1 MKHVIACI
9 DESRMAH
16 AVTQYATWSAQRL
29 QTPLT
34 LFHVL
39 DELRYPVNSDMT
51 GNIGLGSRESL
62 LEELAELDERRNK
75 LALEHGHHLLE
86 AAKTHAKELGAK
98 DVHLRQRHGDLAE
111 SLGTLEDELR
121 LLVIGLHGTKTCD
134 SDRLGHQIETIVRNV
149 RRPILAV
156 PEQYKAPTN
165 VMLAFD
171 GSDVSRKGVKML
183 AESPLFVGM
192 PIHVVMV
199 GAATADAN
207 ASVEAAVSHLQE
219 YRHQVSYEIRAGEVE
234 STLRDIQQER
244 NIDMLIMGAYSHSK
258 LRQLFMGSTTSKVL
272 SRAKTPVLLLR

>member
-9 DESRMAH
+9 DESRMAN
-16 AVTQYATWSAQRL
+16 AVTQYATWSAKQL

-39 DELRYPVNSDMT
+39 DEMRYPVNSDMT

-75 LALEHGHHLLE
+75 IALEHGHHLLE
-86 AAKTHAKELGAK
+86 AAKNRAEEMGAE
-98 DVHLRQRHGDLAE
+98 DVHVRQRHGDLAE
-111 SLGTLEDELR
+111 SLTALEDNLR
-121 LLVIGLHGTKTCD
+121 LLVIGLHGAQTCD
-134 SDRLGHQIETIVRNV
+134 SDRLGHQIETIVRNIHC
-149 RRPILAV
+149 PILAV
-156 PEQYKAPTN
+156 PPKYHTPTN

-199 GAATADAN
+199 GAATADAT

-219 YRHQVSYEIRAGEVE
+219 FRHKVSYEIRAGDVE
-234 STLRDIQQER
+234 STLHDIQQER
-244 NIDMLIMGAYSHSK
+244 NIDMLVMGAYSHSK
-258 LRQLFMGSTTSKVL
+258 LRQLFMGSTTSRVL
-272 SRAKTPVLLLR
+272 SRSQIPVLLLR